1 MIEKNSIACTRL
13 VQLVSDFSNSVK
25 PWENAIRYQTK
36 PDEIHNITLV
46 SQRVYGRRNEYLVI
60 MAAAGLSTF
69 DEPLKE
75 QLLILPNESQLSV
88 FKTRAGFENN
98 ENKRKFNIEN
108 YR

>member
-13 VQLVSDFSNSVK
+13 VQLVSDFSTSVK
-25 PWENAIRYQTK
+25 AWESAIRYQTK
-36 PDEIHNITLV
+36 PDEIHDITLI

-75 QLLILPNESQLSV
+75 QVLILPTEAQLQYL
-88 FKTRAGFENN
+88 KQRAGFENN
-98 ENKRKFNIEN
+98 ERKRDFNIEE